1 MENQKASI
9 KKIALNYGGIW
20 GVLTIALS
28 VIAYVT
34 DNYLERPMWLTITGS
49 AIMLGIIVYGL
60 KAFKL
65 ENEGFLSVSESLKT
79 GLAISLI
86 AAIIGTIYNYVFM
99 TFIEPDFV
107 SQSIEI
113 ACTNCIS
120 HPDQYSPMW
129 LLHLFPPA
137 TYLFSSYSDWTIRS
151 TKLELG
157 HIICW

>member
-1 MENQKASI
+1 MENQKVSI

-86 AAIIGTIYNYVFM
+86 ATEYK
-99 TFIEPDFV
+99 
-107 SQSIEI
+107 Q
-113 ACTNCIS
+113 
-120 HPDQYSPMW
+120 
-129 LLHLFPPA
+129 
-137 TYLFSSYSDWTIRS
+137 
-151 TKLELG
+151 
-157 HIICW
+157 ICWVNYYDSIL